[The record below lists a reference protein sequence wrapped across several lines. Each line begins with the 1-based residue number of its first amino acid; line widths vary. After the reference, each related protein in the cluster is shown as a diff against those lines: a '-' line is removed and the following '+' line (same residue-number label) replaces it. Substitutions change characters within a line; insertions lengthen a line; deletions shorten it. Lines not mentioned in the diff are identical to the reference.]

1 MFDSIIFISFNP
13 NAVNLHK
20 ERMKSTLR
28 HFQSV
33 WEYLFLH
40 FFYVCCLSTSSPKK
54 VSVFTYLLSY
64 YKRLFSELF
73 DMGKHSTM
81 HVDITTAIQ
90 LI

>member
-1 MFDSIIFISFNP
+1 MFDSIIFILFIP

-20 ERMKSTLR
+20 EKMKSTLQ

-40 FFYVCCLSTSSPKK
+40 FFYVCCFSTSSKK
-54 VSVFTYLLSY
+54 EVSVFTYLSSY

-73 DMGKHSTM
+73 DMGKQSTM
-81 HVDITTAIQ
+81 HVDITTSIN
-90 LI
+90 